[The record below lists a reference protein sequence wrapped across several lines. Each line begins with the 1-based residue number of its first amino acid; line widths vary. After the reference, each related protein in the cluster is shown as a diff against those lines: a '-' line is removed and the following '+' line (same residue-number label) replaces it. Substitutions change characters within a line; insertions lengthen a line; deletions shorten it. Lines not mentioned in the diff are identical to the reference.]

1 MYDLIL
7 KGGRIYDG
15 SGLPSFIGD
24 VAIKNG
30 RIAEIG
36 RINSSADRVL
46 DLGGL
51 AVAPGIIDFH
61 THFDAQ
67 LWWDPLASSS
77 NEHGVTTVVMGNCG
91 LTLAPCKPESRDAL
105 IGTFVRV
112 EGMPRQSLQAGIP
125 WQWTTHGEFLDA
137 LERRPL
143 GLNVATLV
151 GHCAVRQYAMGE
163 ASVEREA
170 KDGEIAEMEELVRQ
184 GIAAGAFGFSTNS
197 NQSHYREDGKPVA
210 SRFADIKEI
219 ARLCRVVGESQRGLV
234 QFTHGAFATPEHVAH
249 IGQWYDTILKET
261 RRPLIGES
269 VRHRWSE
276 PDLWRKQ
283 LSDVEERCR
292 QGYAAYAMTS
302 TRPSMRRWNLKETNR
317 LDEIPA
323 WKNLMTLPLDLR
335 KEKFC
340 DPQTRVDLGK
350 ATTEGK
356 PINFSRRWDCIE
368 VKKTARSENK
378 SLEGKTIDEL
388 ARLQSKTPIDMFLDL
403 ALSEDLE
410 TTFEDSATQG
420 DVQAVK
426 EIFNS
431 PHVLLGQSD
440 AGAHVASGN
449 PGFGYSTIMLAHWVR
464 RHQIMTLEDAIKK
477 LTFLP
482 ASLFGIH
489 DRGLLRPGLAADLFV
504 FDPTTIDLQP
514 PEKVEDLPEG
524 APRYIQRAKG
534 IYYTIVNGSV
544 LMKDGAHTGAYPGKV
559 LRSAEQ
565 ETSSQNRWS

>member
-24 VAIKNG
+24 VAIRDG
-30 RIAEIG
+30 RIEEIG
-36 RINSSADRVL
+36 RINASADRVL
-46 DLGGL
+46 DVSGL

-77 NEHGVTTVVMGNCG
+77 TDHGVTTVVTGNCG

-112 EGMPRQSLQAGIP
+112 EAMPRASLQAGIP
-125 WQWTTHGEFLDA
+125 WEWSTHGQFLDA

-163 ASVEREA
+163 ACVEREA
-170 KDGEIAEMEELVRQ
+170 NDGEISEMEELVRQ
-184 GIAAGAFGFSTNS
+184 GMTAGAFGFSTNS

-210 SRFADIKEI
+210 SRFAGLGEI

-249 IGQWYDTILKET
+249 ISQWYDTILKET

-269 VRHRWSE
+269 IRHRWSE

-283 LSDVEERCR
+283 LNDVEERCR

-302 TRPSMRRWNLKETNR
+302 TRPSTRRWTLKDANR

-323 WKNLMTLPLDLR
+323 WKNLMTMPLEPR
-335 KEKFC
+335 KEKLR
-340 DPQTRVDLGK
+340 DPQTRLELAK

-356 PINFSRRWDCIE
+356 PINFSRRWDCI
-368 VKKTARSENK
+368 VIRKAVRAENK
-378 SLEGKTIDEL
+378 ALEGKNVDEL
-388 ARLQSKTPIDMFLDL
+388 ARAQAKSPIDAFLDL

-420 DVQAVK
+420 DLQAVK
-426 EIFNS
+426 EIFSN

-440 AGAHVASGN
+440 AGAHVANAN

-464 RHQIMTLEDAIKK
+464 RRRIMSMEDAIKK

-489 DRGLLRPGLAADLFV
+489 DRGLLRRGMVADVVV
-504 FDPTTIDLQP
+504 FDPEKIDLAE

-534 IYYTIVNGSV
+534 IHYTVVNGSV
-544 LMKDGAHTGAYPGKV
+544 LMKNGAHTGVYPGKV
-559 LRSAEQ
+559 LRSG
-565 ETSSQNRWS
+565 

>member
-1 MYDLIL
+1 MMYDLLL
-7 KGGRIYDG
+7 KNGRIYDG
-15 SGLPSFIGD
+15 SGMPSFIGD
-24 VAIKNG
+24 VAINNG
-30 RIAEIG
+30 RIEEIG
-36 RINSSADRVL
+36 RINASADRVL
-46 DLGGL
+46 DVGGL

-77 NEHGVTTVVMGNCG
+77 HEHGVTTVVMGNCG

-112 EGMPRQSLQAGIP
+112 EDMPRASLQAGIP
-125 WQWTTHGEFLDA
+125 WEWTTHGEFLDA
-137 LERRPL
+137 LERKPL

-170 KDGEIAEMEELVRQ
+170 NDFEITEMEELVRQ
-184 GIAAGAFGFSTNS
+184 GMRAGAFGFSTNS
-197 NQSHYREDGKPVA
+197 NQRHYREDGKPVA
-210 SRFADIKEI
+210 SRFAGLDEI
-219 ARLCRVVGESQRGLV
+219 ARLCRVVGESQSGLV
-234 QFTHGAFATPEHVAH
+234 QFTHGAFAAPEHVAH

-269 VRHRWSE
+269 IRHFWSE

-302 TRPSMRRWNLKETNR
+302 TRRSMRRWTLKESSR

-335 KEKFC
+335 KERFR
-340 DPQTRVDLGK
+340 DRQTRVELDK
-350 ATTEGK
+350 AIAESK
-356 PINFSRRWDCIE
+356 PISFSCRWDLISI
-368 VKKTARSENK
+368 KKTARTENK
-378 SLEGKTIDEL
+378 NYEGKNVDEL
-388 ARLQSKTPIDMFLDL
+388 ARSQAESPIDAFLDL
-403 ALSEDLE
+403 ALAEDLE
-410 TTFEDSATQG
+410 TTFEDTATQG
-420 DVQAVK
+420 DEQAVK
-426 EIFNS
+426 EIFRS

-440 AGAHVASGN
+440 AGAHVANAS
-449 PGFGYSTIMLAHWVR
+449 PGFGFATTMLAYWVR
-464 RHQIMTLEDAIKK
+464 ERQIMSLEDAIKK

-482 ASLFGIH
+482 ASIFGIH
-489 DRGLLRPGLAADLFV
+489 DRGLLRRGMAADIVV
-504 FDPTTIDLQP
+504 FDPEKIDLVEPQ
-514 PEKVEDLPEG
+514 KVQDLPEG

-534 IYYTIVNGSV
+534 IHYTIVNGSV
-544 LMKDGAHTGAYPGKV
+544 LMKNGAHTGVYPGKV
-559 LRSAEQ
+559 LRSC
-565 ETSSQNRWS
+565 